1 MSDILVARQP
11 IFDLVD
17 RVAGYELL
25 YRDSASAQT
34 ARGTSQVHMS
44 AETVVNA
51 FVGIGLENI
60 TGGRPA
66 FVNFS
71 RELLIDG
78 TYELLNKDNV
88 VIELLESVRADDNT
102 LAAVKRLKAKGYKL
116 ALDDYTFDAGHEP
129 FLEFADIVKIDVL
142 NRTETEMR
150 EFLTRLEGTTRARV
164 LAERVETQSAHM
176 MAKSIGYELFQGYY
190 YSRPEIVAKKK
201 MPMEQVNTM
210 RLLNILRDSASPE
223 TKVEDAFRSDPTLSF
238 KLLHIVNS
246 AAVGGRG
253 ITSIG
258 FAIRLLGREA
268 LYRWLSLI
276 LVSSMVGN
284 KELDTEL
291 VGTALARARL
301 GEVLAEKGGKAA
313 VAGTLFMVGLFS
325 MLDALTRMPMGEIL
339 KQVDLA
345 PEAKEALLKKSGPYS
360 PALQLIE
367 GYERGD
373 WNAVTAQAN
382 VFNVPVMSVPDL
394 YLDALSWSREKL
406 RALGR

>member
-25 YRDSASAQT
+25 YRDSPSAQS
-34 ARGTSQVHMS
+34 ARGASPVQMTT
-44 AETVVNA
+44 ETVVNA

-71 RELLIDG
+71 RELLLDG
-78 TYELLNKDNV
+78 TYELLNRDNV
-88 VIELLESVRADDNT
+88 VVELLETVRADEES
-102 LAAVKRLKAKGYKL
+102 LAAVRKLKSKGYKL
-116 ALDDYTFDAGHEP
+116 ALDDYAFDASQEP
-129 FLEFADIVKIDVL
+129 FLPYADIVKVDVL
-142 NRTETEMR
+142 NRTEQELR
-150 EFLTRLEGTTRARV
+150 DFLTRLEGHKVRA
-164 LAERVETQSAHM
+164 LAERVETSAAHISC
-176 MAKSIGYELFQGYY
+176 KSIGFELFQGYF
-190 YSRPEIVAKKK
+190 YSRPEIVAKKR
-201 MPMEQVNTM
+201 MPMEQVNTL
-210 RLLNILRDSASPE
+210 RLLNLLRDSGSPE
-223 TKVEDAFRSDPTLSF
+223 AKVEDAFRSDPTLSF

-276 LVSSMVGN
+276 VVSSMVGA

-291 VGTALARARL
+291 VGMALTRARL
-301 GEVLAEKGGKAA
+301 GEVLAEKGARGAL
-313 VAGTLFMVGLFS
+313 AGSMFMVGLFS
-325 MLDALTRMPMGEIL
+325 MLDALMRMPMGEIL
-339 KQVDLA
+339 GQVDVA
-345 PEAKEALLKKSGPYS
+345 AEVKEALLKKSGPFA
-360 PALQLIE
+360 PALLLIE

-373 WNAVTAQAN
+373 WSTVTTQAN
-382 VFNVPVMSVPDL
+382 IFSVPVMSVPDL
-394 YLDALSWSREKL
+394 YLEALSWSREKL